1 MHWRV
6 TFVSQTTTFPSI
18 LPLFRHTMRPMSAVC
33 PKSSRSIARRILTT
47 IALLTLIAVSFTFA
61 GNSAAPSVDSPRVTA
76 TTQITRDGLSKTKLL
91 ADDANLYVTEW
102 PAGRHIVTKVPLQ
115 GAERS
120 IVATPFS
127 NVQALDISPDGKKL
141 LVVPAQGGSAG
152 AELWTV
158 AVDSG
163 NPERLGMLTGRDA
176 TWSADGKYLAFVKGS
191 ILFLASGTGADVRQ
205 LFAAEGSVFAPRFS
219 PDGQRVRFSVGNA
232 ELNTTSIWE
241 VSADGTNPHPL
252 WPKWKYASTACCGTW
267 TADGHYYIFQVA
279 QSSPTVMTTLW
290 TISEKDTSDAN
301 PAVPVQLT
309 NGPTSFA
316 NPFISRDNKK
326 LFSIGVAPAG
336 EAVNYD
342 PAKDTF
348 VPLLSGLS
356 ATDLE
361 FSPDGKWVTYVTVPE
376 GTLWRC
382 RADGSERLQLT
393 FAPNRA
399 ALPHW
404 SPDGKQIAY
413 VDIPPG
419 QVSRIE
425 IVAVDGG
432 HPRRMLAETKAQID
446 ASWSSDGSRIMFGGM
461 HDSQAL
467 NIRVIDVK
475 SRRVTTVPGSH
486 GLFSPRWSPDGRYI
500 AALSPDFTSLMLF
513 DFHTKKWST
522 WLSEPAGAVSYP
534 VWSADSKYLYFDDLV
549 TEEEL
554 IRRVK
559 VGQHQPE
566 RVFVLKGIE
575 RYPGAFG
582 LWYGPT
588 PQGTWMFVRDR
599 STQEV
604 YQLDVELP

>member
-1 MHWRV
+1 VLSRKWMRCR
-6 TFVSQTTTFPSI
+6 
-18 LPLFRHTMRPMSAVC
+18 PLASAALFLLAV
-33 PKSSRSIARRILTT
+33 PVGFSGSSP
-47 IALLTLIAVSFTFA
+47 
-61 GNSAAPSVDSPRVTA
+61 APSVDSPRVTA
-76 TTQITRDGLSKTKLL
+76 TTQITRDGLSKTKLV
-91 ADDANLYVTEW
+91 ADENNLYVTGW
-102 PAGRHIVTKVPLQ
+102 PAGRHVVTKVPLQ
-115 GAERS
+115 GAEQS
-120 IVATPFS
+120 TVATPFS
-127 NVQALDISPDGKKL
+127 NVQALDISPDGKRL
-141 LVVPAQGGSAG
+141 LVVPVQGGMAG

-176 TWSADGKYLAFVKGS
+176 AWSADGKSLAFVKGS
-191 ILFLASGTGADVRQ
+191 ILFLASGNGADVRQ
-205 LFAAEGSVFAPRFS
+205 LYAAEGSVFAPRFS
-219 PDGQRVRFSVGNA
+219 PDGQRIRFSVGNA

-241 VSADGTNPHPL
+241 VGADGSNPHSL
-252 WPKWKYASTACCGTW
+252 WPKWKHSSTACCGTW
-267 TADGHYYIFQVA
+267 TADGRYYIFQVT
-279 QSSPTVMTTLW
+279 QSSPSTITSLW
-290 TISEKDTSDAN
+290 AISERDNTDSNTA
-301 PAVPVQLT
+301 APVQLT
-309 NGPTSFA
+309 TGPTSFG
-316 NPFISRDNKK
+316 NPFVSRDNKK

-336 EAVNYD
+336 EAVSYD
-342 PAKDTF
+342 PAKDSF
-348 VPLLSGLS
+348 VPLLSGVS

-361 FSPDGKWVTYVTVPE
+361 FSPDQQWVTYVTVPE

-382 RADGSERLQLT
+382 RTDGSERLQLT

-404 SPDGKQIAY
+404 APDGKQIAY
-413 VDIPPG
+413 VDLPPG
-419 QVSRIE
+419 QTSRIE
-425 IVAVDGG
+425 IVGMNGG
-432 HPRRMLAETKAQID
+432 QPRRMLAESKGQID
-446 ASWSSDGSRIMFGGM
+446 ASWSADGSHIMFGGL
-461 HDSQAL
+461 HDSQTL
-467 NIRVIDVK
+467 NIRIIDVK
-475 SRRVTTVPGSH
+475 TRRVSTVPGSH

-534 VWSADSKYLYFDDLV
+534 EWSHDSKYLYFDDQV
-549 TEEEL
+549 TEEES

-582 LWYGPT
+582 LWCGRT

-604 YQLDVELP
+604 YQLSLELP